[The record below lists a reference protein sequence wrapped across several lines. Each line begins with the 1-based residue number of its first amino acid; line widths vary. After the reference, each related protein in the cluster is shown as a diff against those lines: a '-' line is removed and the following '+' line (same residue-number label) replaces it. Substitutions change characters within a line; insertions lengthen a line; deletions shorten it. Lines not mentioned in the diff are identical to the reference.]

1 MNPFPNI
8 YSAVTRKDKTGW
20 PQRGFFPQECVD
32 VSQAIDAYTIGS
44 AYVEFREHDKG
55 RIQPGYLADFTV
67 LDTDIFTCDPMAI
80 RDIHADM
87 TIIGGD
93 VVFER

>member
-1 MNPFPNI
+1 MP
-8 YSAVTRKDKTGW
+8 
-20 PQRGFFPQECVD
+20 
-32 VSQAIDAYTIGS
+32 QAIDAYTVGS

-87 TIIGGD
+87 TIIGGR
-93 VVFER
+93 VAFAR